1 MQRLVSQSY
10 KVGTNEVKK
19 SLYSISSDNKITR
32 IEKQRNGI
40 VNSNFQYEYFDD
52 MAGLKKAR
60 LNKGNTNTLFDAYS
74 EEEYEYDLAGNPYRY
89 RVGSSNWNAVSSNKN
104 NQTTQ
109 INYASDAVLPIRGK
123 ASTSATLNISVD
135 GVLQNYTRP
144 TDQEEFAFG
153 LNAYTSTRKYHEV
166 NAEVVETDNNTTP
179 PATIRTMQRG
189 KAYVEATP
197 ESFTYDANGNL
208 LSDGRW
214 NYTWDAENRLI
225 EVETNL
231 SAASAG
237 VKQEK
242 YVYVY
247 DWTGRK
253 IKSERYEYDGDA
265 WVLVSTNKRYYD
277 DYNLIYETTEYA
289 DGSSSDV
296 RKYYYGTDLLGSV
309 YGSAGTGGLRMMN
322 INGEDLFVFNNQV
335 GSVEALFGADTDT
348 AAQARAEY
356 VYSAYGEVMM
366 KSGDLVDKNN
376 ITYSTRYQESNTGLI
391 SYTYRHYSPR
401 LKKWL
406 SKDPIAEQG
415 GINLYQMVGN
425 NPVGYWDILG
435 YAISFSFKNKTP
447 PECKCELQIN
457 VVGTVEVMYQSGRSG
472 YVDSYIDQ
480 ISNILTSKW
489 SGTIGDMKYHTTVKL
504 YKKGDSMAGDNPY
517 EIKLFPDMD
526 KPLGKGGEIIG
537 EAPKGTVDNPG
548 NYMRIFIKGFNGVE
562 INPQTLSHEFGHS
575 LGLDHTDEK
584 NNLMNPYGDDKS
596 VNINEDQI
604 RQIIKNSGN
613 KCE

>member
-1 MQRLVSQSY
+1 MV
-10 KVGTNEVKK
+10 
-19 SLYSISSDNKITR
+19 
-32 IEKQRNGI
+32 
-40 VNSNFQYEYFDD
+40 
-52 MAGLKKAR
+52 GLKKAR

-89 RVGSSNWNAVSSNKN
+89 RVGSSAWNAVSSNKN

-109 INYASDAVLPIRGK
+109 IDYASDAVLPIRGK

-135 GVLQNYTRP
+135 GALQNYTRP
-144 TDQEEFAFG
+144 SGQENFAFG
-153 LNAYTSTRKYHEV
+153 LNAYTSTRKYQEV
-166 NAEVVETDNNTTP
+166 KAEAVETDNNTTP
-179 PATIRTMQRG
+179 PTTIRTMQRG

-253 IKSERYEYDGDA
+253 IKAERYEYEDNA

-289 DGSSSDV
+289 DGSSTEV

-309 YGSAGTGGLRMMN
+309 YGSAGTGGLRMMS
-322 INGEDLFVFNNQV
+322 INGEDLFMFNNQV
-335 GSVEALFGADTDT
+335 GSVEALYGADAAT

-356 VYSAYGEVMM
+356 LYSAYGEVMM
-366 KSGDLVDKNN
+366 KSGDLADKNN
-376 ITYSTRYQESNTGLI
+376 ITYSTRYQEANTGLV

-406 SKDPIAEQG
+406 SKDPIAENG
-415 GINLYQMVGN
+415 GINLYGMVGN
-425 NPVGYWDILG
+425 DPVGNWDMLG
-435 YAISFSFKNKTP
+435 MKLYSKKLVLSVKMGGTVFKTP
-447 PECKCELQIN
+447 TLIDLAKDAAAAKIKKLIVAEIKKAKVFNKKPDIIKIFLIAPTLARFMNSAGFTITDAYAEAEAECKDECYVSKGIVSSKSKTNTTFLAPIHPLDLQS
-457 VVGTVEVMYQSGRSG
+457 VEKGISDTLYQ
-472 YVDSYIDQ
+472 
-480 ISNILTSKW
+480 
-489 SGTIGDMKYHTTVKL
+489 
-504 YKKGDSMAGDNPY
+504 
-517 EIKLFPDMD
+517 
-526 KPLGKGGEIIG
+526 
-537 EAPKGTVDNPG
+537 
-548 NYMRIFIKGFNGVE
+548 
-562 INPQTLSHEFGHS
+562 
-575 LGLDHTDEK
+575 
-584 NNLMNPYGDDKS
+584 
-596 VNINEDQI
+596 
-604 RQIIKNSGN
+604 IKNLVDDVYKN
-613 KCE
+613 MEKECNEKK